1 MKIKTIEEIKEIV
14 TEVAEQYG
22 AERVYLFGSY
32 ARGEARNDSDIDL
45 HVFQGDIWGFEMGGF
60 YADLEEKLEKKIGL
74 LIGELEEDKRAR
86 YKTTINSRILS
97 EEILLYE
104 RTQRA

>member
-1 MKIKTIEEIKEIV
+1 MGKKTISEIKKIVGEI
-14 TEVAEQYG
+14 AEQYG

-32 ARGEARNDSDIDL
+32 ARGEERDDSDIDL
-45 HVFQGDIWGFEMGGF
+45 HVFQGDIWGFKMGGF

-74 LIGELEEDKRAR
+74 LIGELKEDKRAR
-86 YKTTINSRILS
+86 YKTTINSHIMA

-104 RTQRA
+104 RV

>member
-1 MKIKTIEEIKEIV
+1 MAKKSVNEIKKIV
-14 TEVAEQYG
+14 SEVAEQYG

-32 ARGEARNDSDIDL
+32 ARGEARDDSDIDL
-45 HVFQGDIWGFEMGGF
+45 HVYKGDIRGFKMGGF

-74 LIGELEEDKRAR
+74 VVGELEEDKRTK
-86 YKTTINSRILS
+86 YKTTIHSHILA

-104 RTQRA
+104 RA